1 MSSIH
6 NLPGINLFIHVYVYV
21 EALCAQT
28 REENFAFKSL
38 SYMDFLIAYS
48 PMRSLKVCG
57 ASTQA
62 LRVKN
67 QLIRVIFH
75 FFNIITQWGTS
86 PFIDKLIN
94 GSFICLFIIDN
105 YSLAPA
111 AYKYLLTLPVDSHLY
126 LCKKTASLRFIEEM
140 LLLVLTLCI
149 A

>member
-6 NLPGINLFIHVYVYV
+6 NLPGIILFIHVYVYV

-86 PFIDKLIN
+86 PFIDKLIICCSFCVFAISGTVGEDDSQLEVSKSDHN
-94 GSFICLFIIDN
+94 GASNCYII
-105 YSLAPA
+105 SVGP
-111 AYKYLLTLPVDSHLY
+111 
-126 LCKKTASLRFIEEM
+126 
-140 LLLVLTLCI
+140 
-149 A
+149 